1 MSERPYNVIET
12 LEEFDAGTFA
22 GKLSRAVADVALGV
36 MTNGDKGKKGKVTI
50 TLDFS
55 RVGETSQVNIDHTV
69 AYSKPTK
76 RGKSSEEDT
85 TATVMYVGR
94 GGHLSVV
101 PHTQGN
107 LFANEKKET
116 A

>member
-1 MSERPYNVIET
+1 MSEAPYNFIET
-12 LEEFDAGTFA
+12 LEEFDAGTFS
-22 GKLSRAVADVALGV
+22 GKLSRAVADVSLGV
-36 MTNGDKGKKGKVTI
+36 MTNGDKGKKGKIVI
-50 TLDFS
+50 TLDIS

-94 GGHLSVV
+94 GGTLSVV
-101 PHTQGN
+101 PRTQGN
-107 LFANEKKET
+107 LFATKKET

>member
-1 MSERPYNVIET
+1 MSNTYDFIET
-12 LEEFDAGTFA
+12 LGELDAGVFSA
-22 GKLSRAVADVALGV
+22 KLSRAVADVALGV

-50 TLDFS
+50 TLDIA
-55 RVGETSQVNIDHTV
+55 RIGESSQVQIAHTL

-85 TATVMYVGR
+85 TQTALYVGR
-94 GGHLSVV
+94 GGHLSIV
-101 PHTQGN
+101 PHNQAQ
-107 LFANEKKET
+107 LFNTEKKET